1 MSRPRAATPAQAR
14 PAGPDG
20 APGQD
25 GHLDPSRDR
34 IRSAAAELAR
44 ERGVAGATIAAIC
57 KRSGLPVSSVYW
69 HFDDKDALFEDVI
82 RSSFARWLVVVP
94 RWEVAAYTDE
104 ALKEVLGSA
113 AHSLPAVPDFLRVGM
128 QVLLEQATVN
138 ERTREAFIDVRA
150 QALKMITT
158 WVLAVVGD
166 DVSPRAADD
175 LAALIVSFTDGLL
188 VGSQTYPNWDPGP
201 YIDLFVSVF
210 HEIVDSHLVSASA

>member
-1 MSRPRAATPAQAR
+1 MSPAQR
-14 PAGPDG
+14 PAAPRQNGHPD
-20 APGQD
+20 Q
-25 GHLDPSRDR
+25 SRDR

-69 HFDDKDALFEDVI
+69 HFDDKDGLFEDVI

-94 RWEVAAYTDE
+94 RWEVAALTDE
-104 ALKEVLGSA
+104 ALKDVLGSA
-113 AHSLPAVPDFLRVGM
+113 AHSLPEVPDFLRVGM

-158 WVLAVVGD
+158 WVLAVIGN
-166 DVSPRAADD
+166 DVSSRAADD
-175 LAALIVSFTDGLL
+175 LASLIVSFTDGLL
-188 VGSQTYPNWDPGP
+188 VGSQTYPDWDPGP
-201 YIDLFVSVF
+201 YIDLFVAVF
-210 HEIVDSHLVSASA
+210 HEIAEEYRSVDAV